1 MVFMSKDKS
10 LPPAPEVILQLYQ
23 DMLGV
28 GLGFREVFQS
38 HQAII
43 TKPYMSFPLQNVNS
57 LRRNF

>member
-10 LPPAPEVILQLYQ
+10 LPPAPEVILQLCQ

-38 HQAII
+38 HQAI